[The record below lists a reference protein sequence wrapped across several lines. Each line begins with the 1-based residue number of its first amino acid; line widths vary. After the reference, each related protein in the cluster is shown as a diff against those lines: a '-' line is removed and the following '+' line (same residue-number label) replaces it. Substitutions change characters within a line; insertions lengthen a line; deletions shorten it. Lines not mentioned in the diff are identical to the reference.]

1 MQDYIDYSNAS
12 LGFSLSTLSAV
23 FLFGVEMTFFGK
35 IIFLS
40 MFLGATG
47 LCIFSSYRLMKSVYA
62 KWTIQEK
69 LTASLSRM
77 RQAVI

>member
-1 MQDYIDYSNAS
+1 MQDYIDYSNTS

-40 MFLGATG
+40 MFLGSTG
-47 LCIFSSYRLMKSVYA
+47 LCLFSGYRLAKSIYH
-62 KWTIQEK
+62 KWTVQESLFAGLERVK
-69 LTASLSRM
+69 AMAS
-77 RQAVI
+77 

>member
-23 FLFGVEMTFFGK
+23 LLFGVEMTFFGK

-40 MFLGATG
+40 MFIGATG
-47 LCIFSSYRLMKSVYA
+47 LCLFSTYRMIKSLYN
-62 KWTIQEK
+62 KWSIQDK
-69 LTASLSRM
+69 LLTGLARM
-77 RQAVI
+77 RQAAC